1 MLVHGQYKKLLVW
14 AGQLEPVAGTWRGGK
29 HLVPASPQGLPL
41 LLLFASL
48 SQVLGS
54 ASSSRVLYGLP
65 TAQVHFDLL
74 STSRDFT

>member
-41 LLLFASL
+41 LLFASL